1 MCSNAGKASPQ
12 TQSADFHPEAALAE
26 PPGGWH
32 LRNNLFKY
40 HAACYLTHAPIECAR
55 ALSRAEG
62 VAADAIAAA
71 RLTVESGAAKVCN
84 IATPRTGLEAK
95 FSLRLTTALALAGRD
110 TASLATYSDVTA
122 QEPALARLR
131 DKVTVVFER
140 GWPHTLAALT
150 LTLADGRTLDA
161 RHDSGIPATDL
172 AAQGRR
178 LEAKFMSLAAPV
190 LSEGRAR
197 ELADTVA
204 SLDRLPSLSALL
216 RLAVPE
222 QKVWR

>member
-1 MCSNAGKASPQ
+1 MRRSNA
-12 TQSADFHPEAALAE
+12 
-26 PPGGWH
+26 
-32 LRNNLFKY
+32 R
-40 HAACYLTHAPIECAR
+40 AR
-55 ALSRAEG
+55 SRARQG
-62 VAADAIAAA
+62 FAADAIAAA

-122 QEPALARLR
+122 QEPAPGAAAGQGDGRLR
-131 DKVTVVFER
+131 ATAGR
-140 GWPHTLAALT
+140 TRWRRSR
-150 LTLADGRTLDA
+150 LTLADGRMLEA
-161 RHDSGIPATDL
+161 RHDSGIAATDL